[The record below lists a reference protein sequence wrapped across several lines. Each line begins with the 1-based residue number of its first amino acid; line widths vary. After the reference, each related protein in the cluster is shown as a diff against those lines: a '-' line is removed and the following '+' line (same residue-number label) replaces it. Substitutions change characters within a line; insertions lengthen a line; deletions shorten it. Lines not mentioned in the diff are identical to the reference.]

1 MITIKAYDSSLKDI
15 WNEMVA
21 RSKNGTFLLDRNFM
35 DYHHDRFADAS
46 LLFFNDKGK
55 TIAALPANYDSE
67 SKTVWSHQG
76 LTYGGLI
83 CGKDISAVQVFEALD
98 LALDHY
104 RSMGATIMNYKPIP
118 YIYNTYPCEE
128 DLYYLFR
135 HDARLISC
143 GISQTIDLQ
152 NPIKLKESRKSG
164 LRKAAQNEIQIA
176 QSNDVAAYWNILADT
191 LMKCHGTKPV
201 HSVEELK
208 LLMAR
213 FPEQIKLYVANNK
226 NGEILAGT
234 IIFDFGETIHTQYMA
249 ASEEGKQKGALDL
262 LIECMISEVYADRH
276 YFDFGIST
284 EQNGQVLNEGL
295 LFQKESFGGRSVC
308 YNIWQLNL

>member
-1 MITIKAYDSSLKDI
+1 MISVKAYDPSLEDL
-15 WNEMVA
+15 WNGIVA
-21 RSKNGTFLLDRNFM
+21 NSKNGTFLIDRNFM
-35 DYHHDRFADAS
+35 DYHKDRFCDAS
-46 LLFFNDKGK
+46 LLFFNEKGK
-55 TIAALPANYDSE
+55 AIAALPANYDDE

-83 CGKDISAVQVFEALD
+83 CAKDISATQVFEALD

-104 RSMGATIMNYKPIP
+104 RNMGAMTLNYKPIP

-135 HDARLISC
+135 HDAKLISC
-143 GISQTIDLQ
+143 GISQTICLN

-176 QSNDVAAYWNILADT
+176 ESHDIEEYWKILADT
-191 LMKCHGTKPV
+191 LMACHAAKPV
-201 HSVEELK
+201 HSAEELK
-208 LLMAR
+208 LLMSR
-213 FPEQIKLYVANNK
+213 FPEQIKLYAANSK
-226 NGEILAGT
+226 DGKMLAGT

-249 ASEEGKQKGALDL
+249 ASEEGKQKGALDM
-262 LIECMISEVYADRH
+262 LIECMISEVYADRQ

-284 EQNGQVLNEGL
+284 EQNGHILNEGL